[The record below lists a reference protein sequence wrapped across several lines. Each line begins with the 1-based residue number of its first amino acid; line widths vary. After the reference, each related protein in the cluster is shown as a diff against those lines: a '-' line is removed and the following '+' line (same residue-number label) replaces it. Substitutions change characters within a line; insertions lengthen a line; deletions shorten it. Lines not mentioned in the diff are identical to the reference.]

1 MIESRLTRPA
11 VWQTKL
17 NLSDNK
23 ISMVRKEL
31 MDLEFLEIVDLSE
44 NNMKHFPTVLCSLSL
59 LMDLKIGHNN
69 ITRLPVQLGRLSNL
83 KKLGLEGLQLIQP
96 AAEIA
101 NLSAPGIVEYMRKF
115 FRGVCGRA
123 IVKEW
128 FKKGREQFMIQTNHN
143 NF

>member
-1 MIESRLTRPA
+1 MW

-31 MDLEFLEIVDLSE
+31 IDLELLETVDLSE
-44 NNMKHFPTVLCSLSL
+44 NNMKHFPSVLCSLSL

-83 KKLGLEGLQLIQP
+83 KKLGDFPPPSMRNAFCTTSPSSEMSNASDSLSFF
-96 AAEIA
+96 IA
-101 NLSAPGIVEYMRKF
+101 R
-115 FRGVCGRA
+115 
-123 IVKEW
+123 
-128 FKKGREQFMIQTNHN
+128 
-143 NF
+143 